1 MERFLTVR
9 VALIA
14 LAAILAAFGV
24 SNGWVA
30 VFWQSRYEITYH
42 YDVSVTY
49 CRQQQCAFSARLQVA
64 NTGRR
69 KQDKVVVSMTGLPQ
83 NIGGRQW
90 VTNLSAAEPRDTDP
104 RIEQGRR
111 GAAYVIDLR
120 DFAPGTL
127 TQFSFQGQIRASE
140 AAKAQ
145 QPAIT
150 ITGRGRMIEG
160 DPRAIAFGRFF

>member
-1 MERFLTVR
+1 
-9 VALIA
+9 
-14 LAAILAAFGV
+14 
-24 SNGWVA
+24 
-30 VFWQSRYEITYH
+30 
-42 YDVSVTY
+42 
-49 CRQQQCAFSARLQVA
+49 VA

-83 NIGGRQW
+83 NVGGGQW
-90 VTNLSAAEPRDTDP
+90 VTNLSAAEPRDADP
-104 RIEQGRR
+104 RIEQGRK
-111 GAAYVIDLR
+111 GSVYVIDLR
-120 DFAPGTL
+120 DFTPGTL

-145 QPAIT
+145 QPEIT